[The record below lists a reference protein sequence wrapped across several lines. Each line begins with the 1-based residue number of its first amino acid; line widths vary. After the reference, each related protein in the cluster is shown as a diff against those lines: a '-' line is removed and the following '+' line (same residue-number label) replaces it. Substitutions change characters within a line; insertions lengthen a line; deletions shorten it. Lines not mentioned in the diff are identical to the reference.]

1 MSSAAPFEAPSLDTL
16 NRLLPGYSFELLI
29 AQGGMGAVY
38 KARQKSLDRDV
49 AVKILPPVLSADA
62 TFRKS
67 FETEARAM
75 ARMNHPNLISVMD
88 SGDLGD
94 MLYIVMEYVPGKSL
108 YHSAYGMR
116 VDPVQAVGLV
126 KGICQGLAHAHDNGI
141 LHRDIKPANI
151 LLTPKAEPKIGDFG
165 LALPTDSEGPGLIM
179 GTPGYTA
186 PELMRHPE
194 SADRR
199 SDLYA
204 VGVILYELLTG
215 ERHRPDSRPPSV
227 VCGCDTTLDRI
238 CRRATNSNPSLRY
251 PDGHAFVNDL
261 EDWLKQH
268 EPRQA
273 AAAAP
278 RPGQHAAP
286 MRAPAARHAAPVIR
300 RRRSGAFVNRLL
312 LLALLG
318 AGGYFA
324 WQHRDTLVASFSPS
338 KKAPVTPPATQEAP
352 APPALEK
359 SLPVADAFEETSA
372 SPATGQST
380 IEDTLTPKARELI
393 ARSEAERTKQLGEN
407 LRWLADSLN
416 RWADN
421 APESERA
428 AREDHVGRFRSM
440 VQKPRVPTHVSASF
454 PPEMQR
460 LVVQAVER
468 QSAIDSAF
476 TLKVGRYRDLYVD
489 KMREKLRAAEAS
501 GQTAVANE
509 LERRLET
516 AGELDNWVRWL
527 GGTVTAPER
536 APKNGGA
543 LDSVFGSP
551 EQ

>member
-1 MSSAAPFEAPSLDTL
+1 MSSAAPFEAPPLDTL

-49 AVKILPPVLSADA
+49 AVKILPPVFSADA
-62 TFRKS
+62 AFRKS

-75 ARMNHPNLISVMD
+75 ARMNHPNLIAVMD

-165 LALPTDSEGPGLIM
+165 LALPSDAEGPGLIM

-215 ERHRPDSRPPSV
+215 QRHRPDSRPPSV
-227 VCGCDTTLDRI
+227 VCGCDTALDRI
-238 CRRATNSNPSLRY
+238 CRRATNPNPSLRY
-251 PDGHAFVNDL
+251 PDGHAFVKDL
-261 EDWLKQH
+261 DDWLKEH
-268 EPRQA
+268 EPRP

-324 WQHRDTLVASFSPS
+324 WQHRDTLVASFSSSP
-338 KKAPVTPPATQEAP
+338 KAPVAPPATTQDAP
-352 APPALEK
+352 APPALEE
-359 SLPVADAFEETSA
+359 SLPIADAFEETSS
-372 SPATGQST
+372 SPAGQSS

-393 ARSEAERTKQLGEN
+393 AHSEAERTKQLGEN

-421 APESERA
+421 APESDRA
-428 AREDHVGRFRSM
+428 AREDYVGRFRSM
-440 VQKPRVPTHVSASF
+440 VQKPRVPTRISAAF

-489 KMREKLRAAEAS
+489 KMREKLRAAEAG

-527 GGTVTAPER
+527 GGTVPTPER
-536 APKNGGA
+536 APINGGA
-543 LDSVFGSP
+543 LDSVFGLP
-551 EQ
+551 EP